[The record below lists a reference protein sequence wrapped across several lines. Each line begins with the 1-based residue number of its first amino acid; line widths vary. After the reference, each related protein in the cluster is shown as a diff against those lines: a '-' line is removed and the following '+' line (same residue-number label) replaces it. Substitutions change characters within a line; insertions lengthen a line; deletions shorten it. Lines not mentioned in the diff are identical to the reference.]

1 MVLFW
6 WEVHWRLW
14 SVSVCVWSLAFTYLD
29 YRIWALQPDSA
40 ACSQDLF
47 AVTHDWRIMEV
58 RIKHLWHW
66 WTRFEVSILNLTK
79 KSVSYVCGS
88 FCKIKKM
95 LTVNNSPNME
105 PVTVSDI
112 CFYLSNHNQRETLL
126 MFVFW
131 FCFFFF
137 DKLFFPHLE
146 KKTVLSLCE
155 VKECPLVL

>member
-1 MVLFW
+1 
-6 WEVHWRLW
+6 
-14 SVSVCVWSLAFTYLD
+14 
-29 YRIWALQPDSA
+29 
-40 ACSQDLF
+40 
-47 AVTHDWRIMEV
+47 
-58 RIKHLWHW
+58 
-66 WTRFEVSILNLTK
+66 
-79 KSVSYVCGS
+79 
-88 FCKIKKM
+88 
-95 LTVNNSPNME
+95 ME